1 MTHERVLVGTDG
13 SPTAEIA
20 ERRAAELAQAMG
32 AELLVVSAHAPD
44 EVDASEEILKR
55 SLETITGK
63 GVAAKTIAR
72 PGDPAS
78 VILDVA
84 EDEAAD
90 LIVLGDRGMGRSRR
104 VFLGGVPDRV
114 SHYSPCDVL
123 IVRTSPGS
131 ALIERYRKMLIATD
145 GTVTSFSCATRGFEL
160 ARALGAGVGLIYVG
174 DSDPGEYIL
183 RETATQLAGDPGAVE
198 SIVIDGDPADRIC
211 EVAQESGFDLI
222 VVGNKG
228 MAGARR
234 FLLGSVPNKISHES
248 KTDVLIAQTTP
259 NSLNDVEN
267 GHGAVVLIKG
277 RKIALYRDENG
288 RTYSF
293 SPRCQHMGCSVE
305 WNAGHKTW
313 DCPCHGSRYNFDGSL
328 INGPAVRGL
337 REVRLN

>member
-1 MTHERVLVGTDG
+1 MSHERILVGTDG

-20 ERRAAELAQAMG
+20 EGRAIEVAQAVSG
-32 AELLVVSAHAPD
+32 ELLLVTAHAPED
-44 EVDASEEILKR
+44 VGVSEQILKR
-55 SLETITGK
+55 SLENTTSK
-63 GVAAKTIAR
+63 GVVAKTITR

-84 EDEAAD
+84 DDEGAD
-90 LIVLGDRGMGRSRR
+90 LIVLGDRGMGKSRR

-131 ALIERYRKMLIATD
+131 AVIEGYRRMLVATD
-145 GTVTSFSCATRGFEL
+145 GTVTSFSCASRGFEL
-160 ARALGAGVGLIYVG
+160 ARALGARVSLIYVG
-174 DSDPGEYIL
+174 EDEPGEYIL
-183 RETATQLAGDPGAVE
+183 RETAIQLAGDPGVVE
-198 SIVIDGDPADRIC
+198 SIVVQGDPADRIC
-211 EVAQESGFDLI
+211 EVAQDSGFDLI

-259 NSLNDVEN
+259 NSLDDVAN
-267 GHGAVVLIKG
+267 GQGALVVING
-277 RKIALYRDENG
+277 RKIALYRDEDG
-288 RTYSF
+288 RSYSF

-305 WNAGHKTW
+305 WNASHKTW

-337 REVRLN
+337 REVKLN

>member
-1 MTHERVLVGTDG
+1 MSHERILVGTDG

-20 ERRAAELAQAMG
+20 ERRAIELTQAVNG
-32 AELLVVSAHAPD
+32 ELFLVTAHAPD
-44 EVDASEEILKR
+44 DAGVSEEILQR
-55 SLETITGK
+55 SLANATRK
-63 GVAAKTIAR
+63 GIAAKTIAR
-72 PGDPAS
+72 QGDPAS

-84 EDEAAD
+84 EDEGAD
-90 LIVLGDRGMGRSRR
+90 LIVLGDRGMGKSRR

-131 ALIERYRKMLIATD
+131 AVIEGYQRMLVATD
-145 GTVTSFSCATRGFEL
+145 GTVTSFSCASRGFEL
-160 ARALGAGVGLIYVG
+160 ARALGADVSLVYVG
-174 DSDPGEYIL
+174 DRDPGEYIL
-183 RETATQLAGDPGAVE
+183 RETATQLAGKPDRVE
-198 SIVIDGDPADRIC
+198 SIVVQGDPADRIC
-211 EVAQESGFDLI
+211 EVAQDSGFDLI

-259 NSLNDVEN
+259 NSVDDVGN
-267 GHGAVVLIKG
+267 GQGALVIVNG

-288 RTYSF
+288 RPYSF
-293 SPRCQHMGCSVE
+293 SPRCQHMGCGVE

-337 REVRLN
+337 REVKLN